1 MIIEQSPIEA
11 NTTPD
16 QHVWYAHLQIRYS
29 SVGDSIA
36 KASTVLRH
44 DEQTFTT
51 LSDVS
56 VMASGR
62 FGRKFSDGSD
72 GALLSQVIEA
82 HHGADQADCCS

>member
-1 MIIEQSPIEA
+1 MFGMHIYKYDIHQWVIPL
-11 NTTPD
+11 PR
-16 QHVWYAHLQIRYS
+16 LL
-29 SVGDSIA
+29 
-36 KASTVLRH
+36 LRH

-82 HHGADQADCCS
+82 YHGADQADCCS

>member
-1 MIIEQSPIEA
+1 MFGMHIYKYDIHQSVIPL
-11 NTTPD
+11 PR
-16 QHVWYAHLQIRYS
+16 LL
-29 SVGDSIA
+29 
-36 KASTVLRH
+36 LRH